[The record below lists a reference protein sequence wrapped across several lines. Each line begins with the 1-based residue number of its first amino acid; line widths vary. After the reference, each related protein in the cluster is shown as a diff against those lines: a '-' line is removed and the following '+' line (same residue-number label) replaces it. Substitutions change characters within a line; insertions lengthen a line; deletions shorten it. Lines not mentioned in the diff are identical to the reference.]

1 MLLARIRPGRKGWI
15 AFGLLLA
22 AMLALWAWQP
32 WAGPRTGVV
41 RLAEH
46 PLTHTV
52 VATGYVS
59 NTEESVLG
67 ATLTARVASTPV
79 EEGQSV
85 RAGDVLIR
93 LESAEAAAAVEQAR
107 GNARQA
113 DATLAEAR
121 RQFRRQQQLFAQ
133 GFISQAALDAEDK
146 KVRLA
151 AALADTAHA
160 AVTQAGAHLDEFTVR
175 APADGRLVSRQVE
188 AGDLVTA
195 GKPVLTFARQGRGEV
210 RLDVDERYLARLA
223 VGQPVVVAPDA
234 FPDRQF
240 RIEQQV
246 VCAGDRAPDHRGSRK
261 QVLLL
266 GDDRP

>member
-15 AFGLLLA
+15 ALGLLLA

-67 ATLTARVASTPV
+67 ATLTARVASLPV

-175 APADGRLVSRQVE
+175 APADGRLGVP
-188 AGDLVTA
+188 AG
-195 GKPVLTFARQGRGEV
+195 RS
-210 RLDVDERYLARLA
+210 
-223 VGQPVVVAPDA
+223 
-234 FPDRQF
+234 
-240 RIEQQV
+240 
-246 VCAGDRAPDHRGSRK
+246 RGSRHGR
-261 QVLLL
+261 QAGADFCPPGPGRGAAGRGRALSGTAGRRAAGGGGAGRLSGPAVP
-266 GDDRP
+266 DAHRPDCTAGGP

>member
-85 RAGDVLIR
+85 RAVGLERSLKKGEDVDNL
-93 LESAEAAAAVEQAR
+93 LSAEAE
-107 GNARQA
+107 
-113 DATLAEAR
+113 T
-121 RQFRRQQQLFAQ
+121 
-133 GFISQAALDAEDK
+133 AL
-146 KVRLA
+146 
-151 AALADTAHA
+151 
-160 AVTQAGAHLDEFTVR
+160 G
-175 APADGRLVSRQVE
+175 
-188 AGDLVTA
+188 
-195 GKPVLTFARQGRGEV
+195 
-210 RLDVDERYLARLA
+210 
-223 VGQPVVVAPDA
+223 
-234 FPDRQF
+234 
-240 RIEQQV
+240 
-246 VCAGDRAPDHRGSRK
+246 HR
-261 QVLLL
+261 
-266 GDDRP
+266 

>member
-121 RQFRRQQQLFAQ
+121 RQFRRQQHMRAAASGL
-133 GFISQAALDAEDK
+133 GSALDDAFD
-146 KVRLA
+146 VARQ
-151 AALADTAHA
+151 
-160 AVTQAGAHLDEFTVR
+160 VTDGGVELGNGESQH
-175 APADGRLVSRQVE
+175 GRLTWPEPGS
-188 AGDLVTA
+188 
-195 GKPVLTFARQGRGEV
+195 GR
-210 RLDVDERYLARLA
+210 RL
-223 VGQPVVVAPDA
+223 P
-234 FPDRQF
+234 
-240 RIEQQV
+240 
-246 VCAGDRAPDHRGSRK
+246 
-261 QVLLL
+261 
-266 GDDRP
+266 